1 MSGTMEGGRG
11 GEGRGGV
18 EGRTEGGGVDGN
30 WCCCAYMYG
39 ASHLCVHVQ
48 EKLFLCIKQLENR

>member
-1 MSGTMEGGRG
+1 MG
-11 GEGRGGV
+11 GEGKAGEGLSEGQRGGV
-18 EGRTEGGGVDGN
+18 GGN